1 MFVFRLDAESKS
13 KVVEPFLEGKY
24 SKVDRAYVEK
34 FFPNDPRHSNYGS
47 RLVFDKSSLLA
58 AQ

>member
-1 MFVFRLDAESKS
+1 MFVFRLDTEAKS

-34 FFPNDPRHSNYGS
+34 FFPNDSRHTNYGS
-47 RLVFDKSSLLA
+47 RLVFDKSDLLRER
-58 AQ
+58 